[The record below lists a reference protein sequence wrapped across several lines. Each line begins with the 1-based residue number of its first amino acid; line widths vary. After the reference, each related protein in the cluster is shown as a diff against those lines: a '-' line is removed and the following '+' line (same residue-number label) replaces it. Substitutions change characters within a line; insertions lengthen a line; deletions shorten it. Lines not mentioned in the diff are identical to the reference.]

1 MITFATEFIHIN
13 NTYKMKKT
21 LISLAAA
28 ALMMVSCGPN
38 GLGSLGTLG
47 NLGQIATDGQTVGN
61 VLQSVLGTNKA
72 TAQNLIGNWS
82 YSGPGCAFTSE
93 QLLAQA
99 GGEVVAAEIKSKLLP
114 TYNQLGISASNTKV
128 SFNQDGTYTAT
139 IAGRQ
144 LSGNYT
150 FDASSSKV
158 TMKGLLLTI
167 NCYAKKNVNGI
178 ALLFEAS
185 KLLTL
190 LQTVSALSGNAT
202 MSTIGDLSKSYNGL
216 RLGFDFK

>member
-1 MITFATEFIHIN
+1 
-13 NTYKMKKT
+13 MKKT

-28 ALMMVSCGPN
+28 TLILVSCGPN

-47 NLGQIATDGQTVGN
+47 TLGQIATDGQTVGN
-61 VLQSVLGTNKA
+61 VLQSVLGTNKI

-99 GGEVVAAEIKSKLLP
+99 GGEVVAAEIKSKLQP
-114 TYNQLGISASNTKV
+114 TFNQLGISSSNTKI
-128 SFNQDGTYTAT
+128 SFKQDGTYTAT

-150 FDASSSKV
+150 FDASTSKV
-158 TMKGLLLTI
+158 NLKGLILNI
-167 NCYAKKNVNGI
+167 NCYAKKNSNGI
-178 ALLFEAS
+178 ALLFESS

-202 MSTIGDLSKSYNGL
+202 LSTIGDLSKSYDGV

>member
-1 MITFATEFIHIN
+1 
-13 NTYKMKKT
+13 MKKT

-28 ALMMVSCGPN
+28 TLILVSCGPN

-47 NLGQIATDGQTVGN
+47 TLGQIATDGQTVGN
-61 VLQSVLGTNKA
+61 ILQSVLGTNKI

-99 GGEVVAAEIKSKLLP
+99 GGEVVAAEIKSKLQP
-114 TYNQLGISASNTKV
+114 TFNQLGISSSNTKI
-128 SFNQDGTYTAT
+128 SFKQDGTYTAT

-150 FDASSSKV
+150 FDASTSKV
-158 TMKGLLLTI
+158 NLKGLILNI
-167 NCYAKKNVNGI
+167 NCYAKKNSNGI
-178 ALLFEAS
+178 ALLFESS

-202 MSTIGDLSKSYNGL
+202 LSTIGDLSKSYDGV

>member
-1 MITFATEFIHIN
+1 MTTIATELININ
-13 NTYKMKKT
+13 NTGKMKKT
-21 LISLAAA
+21 LISMAAA

-38 GLGSLGTLG
+38 GLGSLG
-47 NLGQIATDGQTVGN
+47 NLGQIVTDGQTVGN
-61 VLQSVLGTNKA
+61 VLQSVLGTNKV

-99 GGEVVAAEIKSKLLP
+99 GGEVVAAEIKSKLQP
-114 TYNQLGISASNTKV
+114 TYNQLGISANNTNV
-128 SFNQDGTYTAT
+128 SFKQDGTYTAT

-178 ALLFEAS
+178 ALLFESS

-190 LQTVSALSGNAT
+190 LQTVSAMSGNAT
-202 MSTIGDLSKSYNGL
+202 MTTIGDLSKSYNGL
-216 RLGFDFK
+216 RLCFDFK